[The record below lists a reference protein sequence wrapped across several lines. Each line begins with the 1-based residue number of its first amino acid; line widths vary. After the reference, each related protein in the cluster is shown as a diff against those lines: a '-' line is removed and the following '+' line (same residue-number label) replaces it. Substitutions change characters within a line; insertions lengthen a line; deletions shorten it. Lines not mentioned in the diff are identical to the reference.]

1 MIAHSGVN
9 YGYRTCRKRTVVIRT
24 VTYYSIGQDVDNL
37 FTSPGTDIHPTTSMP
52 TGCIRSKDIQIKG
65 RSRTRLIRAFLRRFI
80 GRHNNNASVTIDL
93 LCTSVSVHEDNP
105 DRVELSIRTG
115 YPTQLLGKYVR
126 CTLLFLFF
134 FWLPLPFV
142 FPTVYLTA
150 VKGSGFQ
157 RPHRIANFSTTM
169 FRPTQWLLVLVF
181 PSYRKLVLTAL
192 FRDL

>member
-1 MIAHSGVN
+1 MLIIYLPHRV
-9 YGYRTCRKRTVVIRT
+9 
-24 VTYYSIGQDVDNL
+24 
-37 FTSPGTDIHPTTSMP
+37 PDIHPTISMP
-52 TGCIRSKDIQIKG
+52 TGCIRSNDIQIKG

-105 DRVELSIRTG
+105 DRIELSIRTG

-126 CTLLFLFF
+126 CMLLFLFF

-157 RPHRIANFSTTM
+157 RAHRIAN
-169 FRPTQWLLVLVF
+169 
-181 PSYRKLVLTAL
+181 Y
-192 FRDL
+192 